1 MKPPIDALDAQILSL
16 FGVEPRIGVLEAS
29 RRLSVARGTVQA
41 RLDRLESQGVVT
53 GWGPE
58 VDPVALGF
66 EVSAFVTLE
75 ISQRGH
81 RMIETALAQLP
92 EVLEAHTTSGSGD
105 MIVRVVART
114 NADLQR
120 VVDAVLTIDGVERS
134 NMVIVLANGV
144 PYRTTPLL
152 ERAAGERGIT

>member
-16 FGVEPRIGVLEAS
+16 FRVEPRIGVLEAS
-29 RRLSVARGTVQA
+29 RRLGVARGTVQA

-152 ERAAGERGIT
+152 ERAAGEREIT

>member
-1 MKPPIDALDAQILSL
+1 MKQSVDVLDAQILAL
-16 FGVEPRIGVLEAS
+16 FRAEPRIGVLEAS
-29 RRLSVARGTVQA
+29 RRLAVARGTVQA
-41 RLDRLESQGVVT
+41 RLDRLAAQGIVT
-53 GWGPE
+53 GWGPD

-81 RMIETALAQLP
+81 RTIETALTLLP
-92 EVLEAHTTSGSGD
+92 EVLEAHTISGSGD
-105 MIVRVVART
+105 MLVRVVART

-120 VVDAVLTIDGVERS
+120 VVDEVLGIEGVERS

-152 ERAAGERGIT
+152 ERAANDREGS

>member
-1 MKPPIDALDAQILSL
+1 MKQSIDPLDARILAL
-16 FGVEPRIGVLEAS
+16 FRAEPRIGVLQAA

-41 RLDRLESQGVVT
+41 RLDRLETQGVVT
-53 GWGPE
+53 GWGPD

-81 RMIETALAQLP
+81 RRIEAALAELP

-152 ERAAGERGIT
+152 ERAAGESGR